1 MENLNNKKCITKEI
15 EIEKI
20 ICHIYH
26 QENINS
32 FNKLIYFIEDHSKNI
47 PDILLTLTAN
57 KSYILIGFSIEDWN
71 TYLSPW
77 YCPRL
82 FGKEDNDFKGQGQST
97 FDWLINNCIPK
108 IEKEILLLKN
118 NIETKRYIGG
128 YSLAGLFSLWVF
140 YSDKNK
146 NEKIFE
152 GVCACSPSLWYV
164 NWDEFIKDK
173 EANEGSIIYLS
184 LGDKEGKTKNEVFK
198 KMKSGMDKMI
208 EKVKNDKNVRIYIFE
223 ENKGGHSNDIDL
235 RMAKGF
241 KWIIEN
247 SN

>member
-20 ICHIYH
+20 ICHIYN

-47 PDILLTLTAN
+47 PDILLTLTTN

-118 NIETKRYIGG
+118 NIEIKRYIGG

-208 EKVKNDKNVRIYIFE
+208 EKVKNDKNVGKYIFE
-223 ENKGGHSNDIDL
+223 ENKGGHYNDVDL

-247 SN
+247 

>member
-1 MENLNNKKCITKEI
+1 MESLNNKKYITKEV

-20 ICHIYH
+20 LCHIYQ
-26 QENINS
+26 QEDINS
-32 FNKLIYFIEDHSKNI
+32 FNKLIYFIEDHSINI
-47 PDILLTLTAN
+47 PETLLSLTNN
-57 KSYILIGFSIEDWN
+57 KSYILIGFSINDWN
-71 TYLSPW
+71 TNLSPW

-108 IEKEILLLKN
+108 IEKEILLLN
-118 NIETKRYIGG
+118 NNRQIKRYIGG
-128 YSLAGLFSLWVF
+128 YSLAALFSLWVF
-140 YSDKNK
+140 YSNKNK

-152 GVCACSPSLWYV
+152 GVCACSPSLWYL
-164 NWDEFIKDK
+164 NWDNFIKDK

-198 KMKSGMDKMI
+198 KMKTGMDEMI

-223 ENKGGHSNDIDL
+223 ENKGGHYNDVDL

-247 SN
+247 